1 MLYLCVVPVCVV
13 QVKVQEK
20 EAEQKAIQD
29 ELQALNKQVEELV
42 PQKDETQK
50 ARDQKKKAL
59 KTAQVS
65 LLESWVIK
73 VSIPD
78 GSGLVGFKY
87 ITINVYELEK
97 DNAG

>member
-1 MLYLCVVPVCVV
+1 M
-13 QVKVQEK
+13 QEK

-29 ELQALNKQVEELV
+29 ELQALNQQVEELV

-65 LLESWVIK
+65 LGVR
-73 VSIPD
+73 D
-78 GSGLVGFKY
+78 QRGLQTRWSSRVQKY
-87 ITINVYELEK
+87 YDKRL
-97 DNAG
+97 

>member
-1 MLYLCVVPVCVV
+1 M
-13 QVKVQEK
+13 QEK

-78 GSGLVGFKY
+78 GSGLVGFKN

-97 DNAG
+97 DNAC